1 MANKKQ
7 TRIVKSKAAKKR
19 ATAKVAT
26 LKERL
31 FETDSTYLLK
41 LVMVLLLG
49 TIWLRLS
56 VPLIWLGVPFGAFPL
71 GLALGLLLVKLAEP
85 YQSNRKIWY
94 VVLIVVAIITYSAD
108 KGIVI

>member
-1 MANKKQ
+1 MVSKKQ
-7 TRIVKSKAAKKR
+7 IKTTKRKPVRKR
-19 ATAKVAT
+19 AAARVVT
-26 LKERL
+26 LKEKL
-31 FETDSTYLLK
+31 FETDSAYLLK

-49 TIWLRLS
+49 TIWLRFS
-56 VPLIWLGVPFGAFPL
+56 APLVWFGVPFGAFPL

-94 VVLIVVAIITYSAD
+94 MVLIVVAIITYSTD